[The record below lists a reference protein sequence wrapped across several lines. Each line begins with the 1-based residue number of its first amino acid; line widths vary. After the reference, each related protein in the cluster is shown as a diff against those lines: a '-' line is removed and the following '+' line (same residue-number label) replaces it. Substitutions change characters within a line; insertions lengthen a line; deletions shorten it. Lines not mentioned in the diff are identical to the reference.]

1 MEKFGNSGGDNDSER
16 LEIGIDVSLSQD
28 GSQTGIRVK
37 ICDKATEAAVR
48 DSKDFER
55 RYGIILGANQ

>member
-1 MEKFGNSGGDNDSER
+1 MEKMGNSGGDNVSDGPA
-16 LEIGIDVSLSQD
+16 IGIDVSLSQD

-48 DSKDFER
+48 DSKDFE
-55 RYGIILGANQ
+55 

>member
-1 MEKFGNSGGDNDSER
+1 MEKIGNSGVDNDSDR
-16 LEIGIDVSLSQD
+16 LKIGVDGSLSQD

-48 DSKDFER
+48 DSKDFE
-55 RYGIILGANQ
+55 

>member
-28 GSQTGIRVK
+28 GSRTK